1 MNRVTR
7 NLVLVSGTALASLL
21 TAFVMLLLEARNGFP
36 LFGYSVA
43 GYIPVGAIGA
53 GLLPAAALLGTALL
67 LRARP
72 APVTAVALVL
82 ISAGTVYLVQS
93 AQLTLPSAGR
103 VMSSDPLAF
112 AQYLAASATHSQLEF
127 TDPRTTS
134 QVQSNALN
142 PNAAAA
148 AAMPQ
153 RGAEGDA
160 TVQSIGGSVQGMV
173 ASQDMGSG
181 MASGTQQRISQIGD
195 GIHDIRSTV
204 QDHGSQWLLMALQL
218 VGFSL
223 ASLGVYSLLRS
234 RPYCE
239 HCSLL
244 LRSKGSQKRYF
255 SKLDD
260 INGSVEDLLAKARDK
275 RLQLAVQSHGARGA
289 VNRDKAAFASTIH
302 VSLCP
307 RCLTHRM
314 EFRALRKAAGGW
326 KNIPVMGY
334 TASSYE
340 PIEVAG

>member
-21 TAFVMLLLEARNGFP
+21 TVFVMLLLEARNGSP
-36 LFGYSVA
+36 LFGYAVA

-53 GLLPAAALLGTALL
+53 GLIAAAGLLATAFL

-72 APVTAVALVL
+72 APVTAIALVL

-93 AQLTLPSAGR
+93 AQLTLSSAGR
-103 VMSSDPLAF
+103 VTSSDPLAF
-112 AQYLAASATHSQLEF
+112 AQYLAASATHSQLQF
-127 TDPRTTS
+127 ADPRTAS
-134 QVQSNALN
+134 HVESNPLN

-153 RGAEGDA
+153 GGAEGDA
-160 TVQSIGGSVQGMV
+160 SVQSIGGSVQGMV
-173 ASQDMGSG
+173 ASQDMGAG

-223 ASLGVYSLLRS
+223 GSLGVYSLLRS
-234 RPYCE
+234 RSYCE

-255 SKLDD
+255 SKLDE

-289 VNRDKAAFASTIH
+289 VNKDKAAFASTIH
-302 VSLCP
+302 VSLCT
-307 RCLTHRM
+307 RCQTHRL
-314 EFRALRKAAGGW
+314 EFRALQKAGGGW

-334 TASSYE
+334 TTSSYE